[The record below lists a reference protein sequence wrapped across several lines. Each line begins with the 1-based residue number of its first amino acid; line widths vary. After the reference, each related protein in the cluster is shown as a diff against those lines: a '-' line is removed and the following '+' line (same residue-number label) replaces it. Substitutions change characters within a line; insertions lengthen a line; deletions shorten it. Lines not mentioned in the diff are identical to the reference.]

1 MLWLTVS
8 AVHMDTALSQ
18 YPSNQ
23 YMIIMP
29 SHCEIETQNEGSVTS
44 GYVTPTS
51 NDVIDV
57 KLPLEEPTSPKT
69 SVDINFA
76 GNFY

>member
-1 MLWLTVS
+1 
-8 AVHMDTALSQ
+8 MDAALSQ
-18 YPSNQ
+18 YPSNH

-51 NDVIDV
+51 NDISDV
-57 KLPLEEPTSPKT
+57 KLPLEEPFSPKT
-69 SVDINFA
+69 PVDINFA